1 MRPDRASMHSS
12 RAILL
17 RTFLGHL
24 ARRPGR
30 TLLSVLALALGV
42 ALGVTVSVV
51 NRSALDEFAR
61 GLRTVSGQA
70 DLEVRGARAGFDENL
85 YPTLARLPGI
95 AAASPVLEV
104 DVRLAGASIRDG
116 EPLRL
121 IGLDPFRA
129 ARLVPAL
136 LPDGGADDAG
146 RGENE
151 GGGLL
156 DEDVVYLSAAA
167 ASRLGVA
174 HGAAVDL
181 QSGLGTVRFRV
192 AGLLPGIAQGQP
204 LAVTDIATAQWRFDR
219 LGLLSRVDLRYADG
233 ADPARVRR
241 AVEAVL
247 PPGVFAVTPDEAES
261 NAARLSR
268 AYRVNLTMLALIAL
282 TTGAF
287 LVFSAQVLGV
297 VQRRAELAF
306 LRAAGFTRATLL
318 RWILLEGGL
327 IGALGSVIGAL
338 GGYGL
343 AWLTLQVLGGDLGAG
358 YFHGS
363 RPALRI
369 DAWGTTGFI
378 ALGIAA
384 ALAGSLAPALDA
396 ARSDPAPALRSGD
409 AAASFA
415 RFDRIAPALACLVL
429 AGVAASLPPLD
440 GLPVFGYA
448 AIALLLVGSVLL
460 LPRIAR
466 LVFARLPAPRSPA
479 LALALDQLRGAPHLA
494 TIGAAGV
501 LAAVSLAA
509 AMAIMVGSFRSSVD
523 AWLGQVLPADL
534 YLRASRAGESGFLDA
549 PAQAAIRAT
558 PGVSRIDP
566 LRHHSLLLDPA
577 LPPVALIARPLR
589 GDGTAPALP
598 LLSRID
604 TAPGTTA
611 VLASE
616 AMLDLH
622 GWRLGQRVRLP
633 LAGREVEAQV
643 AGIWRDYAR
652 QHGAIA
658 IDLERYRALTGDR
671 RINDVGIM
679 LETGAAASQVAQA
692 LRAQFSAGA
701 IEIAMPGEI
710 RRLSLDIFDRTFAV
724 TYALEA
730 VAIVIGIAGIGA
742 GFAAMATAR
751 RREFGVLRHLG
762 FTRGD
767 IARMLGAEGAL
778 VSALGVLLGLA
789 NGAAISLVLIHVV
802 NRQSFHWSMD
812 VVMPWGTLASFG
824 LAMVALATVS
834 AVAAA
839 RGAMQ
844 VDAVRA
850 VREDW

>member
-1 MRPDRASMHSS
+1 MNSA

-24 ARRPGR
+24 TRRPGR

-42 ALGVTVSVV
+42 ALGVAVSVV

-70 DLEVRGARAGFDENL
+70 DLEVRGARAGFAEDL
-85 YPTLARLPGI
+85 YPILARLPGI

-104 DVRLAGASIRDG
+104 DVRLVGASVRDG

-129 ARLVPAL
+129 AGVAPAL
-136 LPDGGADDAG
+136 LPDGAADDAG
-146 RGENE
+146 RGESE
-151 GGGLL
+151 RVGLL
-156 DEDVVYLSAAA
+156 DEDVVFLSEAAA
-167 ASRLGVA
+167 ARIGVA
-174 HGAAVDL
+174 RDAVVEL
-181 QSGLGTVRFRV
+181 QSGLDTRRFRV
-192 AGLLPGIAQGQP
+192 AGLLPGIAQGQQ

-219 LGLLSRVDLRYADG
+219 LGLLARVDLRYADG
-233 ADPARVRR
+233 ADPAQVRR

-247 PPGVFAVTPDEAES
+247 PPGVFAVTPDQAES

-287 LVFSAQVLGV
+287 LVFSAQALGV

-306 LRAAGFTRATLL
+306 LRAAGFTRAALL

-327 IGALGSVIGAL
+327 IGALGSVIGAA
-338 GGYGL
+338 GGCGL

-363 RPALRI
+363 RPALRV

-396 ARSDPAPALRSGD
+396 ARSDPALALKSGD
-409 AAASFA
+409 AAAGFA
-415 RFDRIAPALACLVL
+415 RLDRIAPALACLVL
-429 AGVAASLPPLD
+429 AGCVVWLPPLG

-466 LVFARLPAPRSPA
+466 LAFARLPTPRAPA
-479 LALALDQLRGAPHLA
+479 LALAVGQLRGAPHLA

-509 AMAIMVGSFRSSVD
+509 AMAIMVGSFRTSVD

-549 PAQAAIRAT
+549 TALAAIRAT
-558 PGVSRIDP
+558 PGVARIDP
-566 LRHHSLLLDPA
+566 LRHQSLLLDPA
-577 LPPVALIARPLR
+577 LPPVALIARPLH
-589 GDGTAPALP
+589 GDGMSSPLP

-604 TAPGTTA
+604 TAPDTTA

-622 GWRLGQRVRLP
+622 GWRLGQTVRLP
-633 LAGREVEAQV
+633 LAGREVEARV

-658 IDLERYRALTGDR
+658 IDLERYRAISGDLR
-671 RINDVGIM
+671 VNDVGIT
-679 LETGAAASQVAQA
+679 LESGVAASRVVQA
-692 LRAQFSAGA
+692 LRARFPAGA

-710 RRLSLDIFDRTFAV
+710 RRLSLEIFDRTFAV

-730 VAIVIGIAGIGA
+730 VAVVIGIAGIGA
-742 GFAAMATAR
+742 SFAAMAAAR

-778 VSALGVLLGLA
+778 VAALGVMLGLA
-789 NGAAISLVLIHVV
+789 SGAAISLVLIHVV

-812 VVMPWGTLASFG
+812 VVMPWGTLAAFG
-824 LAMVALATVS
+824 SAMVVLATVS
-834 AVAAA
+834 AVVAA

>member
-1 MRPDRASMHSS
+1 MGSMDSS
-12 RAILL
+12 RALL
-17 RTFLGHL
+17 MRTFLGHL

-30 TLLSVLALALGV
+30 TLLSVSALALGV
-42 ALGVTVSVV
+42 ALGVAVSVV
-51 NRSALDEFAR
+51 NRSALEEFAR

-70 DLEVRGARAGFDENL
+70 DLEVRGARSGFDESV

-95 AAASPVLEV
+95 AAASPVVEIEA
-104 DVRLAGASIRDG
+104 RLAGTSMREG
-116 EPLRL
+116 GPLRL
-121 IGLDPFRA
+121 VGVDPFRA
-129 ARLVPAL
+129 ASVAPAL
-136 LPDGGADDAG
+136 LPDGGADEAG
-146 RGENE
+146 HGEN
-151 GGGLL
+151 GRGGLL
-156 DEDVVYLSAAA
+156 DDDVLYLGAAA

-174 HGAAVDL
+174 RGDAIAL

-192 AGLLPGIAQGQP
+192 AGLLPGIAQEQA

-219 LGLLSRVDLRYADG
+219 LGLLSRIDLRFADG
-233 ADPARVRR
+233 ADAGQVRR
-241 AVEAVL
+241 AVQEVL

-268 AYRVNLTMLALIAL
+268 AYRVNLAMLALIAL

-287 LVFSAQVLGV
+287 LVFSAQALGV
-297 VQRRAELAF
+297 VRRRAELAF
-306 LRAAGFTRATLL
+306 LRAAGVTRAALL

-327 IGALGSVIGAL
+327 IGAFGSVIGAA

-369 DAWGTTGFI
+369 DFWGTTGFV

-384 ALAGSLAPALDA
+384 AIAGSLAPALDA
-396 ARSDPAPALRSGD
+396 ARSDPAAALKSGD
-409 AAASFA
+409 AAAGFA
-415 RFDRIAPALACLVL
+415 RLDRIAPALACLVL
-429 AGVAASLPPLD
+429 AGCVVWLPPLY

-466 LVFARLPAPRSPA
+466 LAFARLPTPRAPA
-479 LALALDQLRGAPHLA
+479 LALALEQLRGAPHLA

-509 AMAIMVGSFRSSVD
+509 AMAIMVGSFRTSVD

-549 PAQAAIRAT
+549 PEQAAIRAT
-558 PGVSRIDP
+558 PGVAQVDL
-566 LRHHSLLLDPA
+566 LRHQSVLPDPA

-589 GDGTAPALP
+589 ADGTSPGLP
-598 LLSRID
+598 LLSHVD
-604 TAPGTTA
+604 AAPGATA

-622 GWRLGQRVRLP
+622 RWRIGQTVRLP
-633 LAGREVEAQV
+633 LAGREIEAQV

-652 QHGAIA
+652 QHGAVV
-658 IDLERYRALTGDR
+658 IDLARYRELTGDLR
-671 RINDVGIM
+671 VNDVGIT
-679 LETGAAASQVAQA
+679 LESGAQAARVAQA
-692 LRAQFSAGA
+692 LRGQFPAGA

-710 RRLSLDIFDRTFAV
+710 RRLSLEVFDRTFAV

-742 GFAAMATAR
+742 GFAAMAAAR
-751 RREFGVLRHLG
+751 RREFGMLRHIG

-778 VSALGVLLGLA
+778 VAALGVLLGLV

-812 VVMPWGTLASFG
+812 VVMPWATLALFG
-824 LAMVALATVS
+824 LAMVTLATVS
-834 AVAAA
+834 AVVAA